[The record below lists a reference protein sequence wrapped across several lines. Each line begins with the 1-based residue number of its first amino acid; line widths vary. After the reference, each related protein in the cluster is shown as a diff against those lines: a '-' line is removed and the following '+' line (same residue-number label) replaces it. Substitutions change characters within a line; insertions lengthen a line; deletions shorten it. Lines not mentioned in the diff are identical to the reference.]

1 MTRTWIRVQDGV
13 AADAFEQPERMEI
26 VPGVDILVGIGDWV
40 EITDLSPRPASGWR
54 YDGSAFSAPPAPE
67 APPSEAIVRTLKSDI
82 WRRCTDEEA
91 EALEAALNAAPVR
104 LRRLFNDSTILE
116 SNWPEYEALRS
127 GIVQAVGEERAAE
140 LLAASQA

>member
-1 MTRTWIRVQDGV
+1 MQVFYSASVNSFFSPAIHG
-13 AADAFEQPERMEI
+13 DAIP
-26 VPGVDILVGIGDWV
+26 PDAV
-40 EITDLSPRPASGWR
+40 EIGAEEHAALLAEQAAGKLIQADGDGKPFAAEPPAS
-54 YDGSAFSAPPAPE
+54 E
-67 APPSEAIVRTLKSDI
+67 TIVRTLKSDI

>member
-1 MTRTWIRVQDGV
+1 MARFGLPADGIVSRVLEIADGLDLALV
-13 AADAFEQPERMEI
+13 AGGSAD
-26 VPGVDILVGIGDWV
+26 GWV
-40 EITDLSPRPASGWR
+40 EIEPKVQAGWL
-54 YDGSAFSAPPAPE
+54 YDGSTFSAPPAPE

-104 LRRLFNDSTILE
+104 LRRLFDDSTILE

-140 LLAASQA
+140 LLAASQV